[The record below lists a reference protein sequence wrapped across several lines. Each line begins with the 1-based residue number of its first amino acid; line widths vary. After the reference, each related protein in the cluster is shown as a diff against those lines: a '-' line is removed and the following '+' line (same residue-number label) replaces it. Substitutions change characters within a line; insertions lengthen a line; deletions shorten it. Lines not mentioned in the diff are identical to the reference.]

1 MPTFRSIADFGDELG
16 KLGADL
22 TTREK
27 YEITDGMGRRAQKL
41 AEQAASADLGG
52 DPMMSG
58 WKVAELKTRTRR
70 LADGA
75 TLLSPASPAAAGGW
89 TVASDG
95 RNQGNAGGFFGPGI
109 IQSGPNAGTTART
122 KSGKVRKVRARAL
135 RRWNGTTRGKDTASD
150 AVALMEREMP
160 KLAEQGV
167 KRVIR
172 KRFDVS

>member
-1 MPTFRSIADFGDELG
+1 MPTFRSLADFGDELAR
-16 KLGADL
+16 LGADL

-75 TLLSPASPAAAGGW
+75 TMLTPTARSAGPW
-89 TVASDG
+89 TVAEQG
-95 RNQGNAGGFFGPGI
+95 RNQGNAGGFAGPGI
-109 IQSGPNAGTTART
+109 NTTTGLTART

>member
-1 MPTFRSIADFGDELG
+1 MPTFRSLADFGDELAR
-16 KLGADL
+16 LGADL

-27 YEITDGMGRRAQKL
+27 YEITDSMGRRAQKL

-109 IQSGPNAGTTART
+109 NATTGLTART

-135 RRWNGTTRGKDTASD
+135 RRWNGTTRGKDAAPD

-167 KRVIR
+167 RRVIR

>member
-1 MPTFRSIADFGDELG
+1 MPTFRSLADFGDELA

-52 DPMMSG
+52 DPKFSG
-58 WKVAELKTRTRR
+58 WTPVLETRTRR

-75 TLLSPASPAAAGGW
+75 TMLTPTARSAGPW
-89 TVASDG
+89 TVAEQG

-109 IQSGPNAGTTART
+109 NATTGLTART